1 MTTETAINKEP
12 SSTSPSMPGAAR
24 PRRRGLKRAIGRV
37 APELARA
44 LGGPLA
50 GAAASAVAR
59 AVLGEDS
66 ADDARLEAA
75 IAAATPEQYAALI
88 KAEAEFKIALGRA
101 AVDEAQIAASDRAS
115 ARAREIAREDG
126 TPAIMG
132 GLIILGFFIVLG
144 AMVTRRLPDG
154 TETEFSIMLGA
165 LATMTA
171 AVVNYYFGS
180 SAGSREKTRLLS
192 LGSKSEDA

>member
-1 MTTETAINKEP
+1 MTAATTKGTA
-12 SSTSPSMPGAAR
+12 PGKR
-24 PRRRGLKRAIGRV
+24 KGLKRVLGRA

-50 GAAASAVAR
+50 GAAVSAVAR
-59 AVLGEDS
+59 AVLGEES
-66 ADDARLEAA
+66 ADESRLEAA
-75 IAAATPEQYAALI
+75 LAVATPEQLAALAR
-88 KAEAEFKIALGRA
+88 AESDFKIALRQA
-101 AVDEAQIAASDRAS
+101 AVDESRIAAGDRAN
-115 ARAREIAREDG
+115 ARAREIAREDW
-126 TPAIMG
+126 TPAVMG
-132 GLIILGFFIVLG
+132 GLIILGFFVVLG
-144 AMVTRRLPDG
+144 AMVARQLPEG

-192 LGSKSEDA
+192 LGSKSEDV

>member
-1 MTTETAINKEP
+1 MSEVD
-12 SSTSPSMPGAAR
+12 GAGSAQR
-24 PRRRGLKRAIGRV
+24 KRRGLKRALGKV

-50 GAAASAVAR
+50 GAAASAVAK

-66 ADDARLEAA
+66 AGEGRLEEALA
-75 IAAATPEQYAALI
+75 SATPEQLAALI
-88 KAEAEFKIALGRA
+88 KAEADFKIALTRA
-101 AVDEAQIAASDRAS
+101 ANDEAGIAASDRAN
-115 ARAREIAREDG
+115 ARAREIAREDL

-132 GLIILGFFIVLG
+132 GLIILGFFVVLG
-144 AMVTRRLPDG
+144 AMVSRRLPEG

-180 SAGSREKTRLLS
+180 SAGSREKTRLMS
-192 LGSKSEDA
+192 LGSKGEDA